1 LAEKIFEIKG
11 EQIFE
16 NEIVRSYFSSFYN
29 TETIKTWTNNKRCM
43 NFLVKIGLSEI
54 FLPETKQT
62 REFIE
67 EVNTSFKLHD
77 YQDFIKRKTSNFLLS
92 NTNSKLMIQMPTGAG
107 KTALAMHSI
116 YDFLRVSEEE
126 NPLIVWM
133 AHTDELCEQAI
144 ESFKIGWSG
153 AGTKDVNL
161 LRLWGN
167 TNKDLDELPQTP
179 VFAVASFQTA
189 NSMIK
194 TNKGK
199 IFDLFL
205 KIRNKSSLLVV
216 DEAHMALAKTYNEA
230 ISFFAGN
237 NCKIIGLTAT
247 PGRHGIDADAEE
259 TENLADYFERNILN
273 LNDFCGDRTP
283 IKYLQDRKILS
294 KVERLVLQTNFDLN
308 FTKSEIKKL
317 ESTGLLS
324 DKKLKESGDDIK
336 RTTLIIDQIQ
346 KLVER
351 KKKIL
356 VFSPSKDSSNIYAAL
371 LKAKNIKAES
381 VTGDTSFSKRKRSV
395 ENFSDGNIDVLI
407 NYGVFTTGFDDPK
420 IDCVVVA
427 RPTYSVVLYSQ
438 MIGRGLRGPEN
449 NGTENCL
456 LVDVLDNI
464 SSQPDIEIACNYFA
478 NQWK

>member
-1 LAEKIFEIKG
+1 
-11 EQIFE
+11 
-16 NEIVRSYFSSFYN
+16 
-29 TETIKTWTNNKRCM
+29 M
-43 NFLVKIGLSEI
+43 
-54 FLPETKQT
+54 
-62 REFIE
+62 E

-77 YQDFIKRKTSNFLLS
+77 YQDFIKRKTSNFLLTK
-92 NTNSKLMIQMPTGAG
+92 NKSKLMIQMPTGAG

-144 ESFKIGWSG
+144 ESFKLGWSG
-153 AGTKDVNL
+153 AGTKEVNL

-167 TNKDLDELPQTP
+167 TKKDLDQLPKTP

-194 TNKGK
+194 TKKGK
-199 IFDLFL
+199 LFDLFL
-205 KIRNKSSLLVV
+205 KIRDRSSLLVV
-216 DEAHMALAKTYNEA
+216 DEAHMALASTYNDA
-230 ISFFAGN
+230 IRFFAGI

-247 PGRHGIDADAEE
+247 PGRHGIDEDTEE
-259 TENLADYFERNILN
+259 TEKLADYFERNILN
-273 LNDFCGDRTP
+273 LNEFCKDKTP

-308 FTKSEIKKL
+308 FTNSEIKKL

-324 DKKLKESGDDIK
+324 DKKLKESGDDTR
-336 RTTLIIDQIQ
+336 RTHLIIDQIQ
-346 KLVER
+346 KLVE
-351 KKKIL
+351 KKRKIL
-356 VFSPSKDSSNIYAAL
+356 VFSPSKDSSDTYASL

-381 VTGDTSFSKRKRSV
+381 VTGDTPFSTRKRSV
-395 ENFSDGNIDVLI
+395 ADFSDGKIDVLI

-449 NGTENCL
+449 NGTEDCL

-478 NQWK
+478 NQWE